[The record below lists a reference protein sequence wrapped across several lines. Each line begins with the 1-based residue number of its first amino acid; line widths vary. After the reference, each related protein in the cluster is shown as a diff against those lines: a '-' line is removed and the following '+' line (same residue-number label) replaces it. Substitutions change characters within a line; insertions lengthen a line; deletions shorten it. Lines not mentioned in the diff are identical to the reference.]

1 MLKKEIWKTKLLMQE
16 GRRKQQAMGNRL
28 REAEGDS
35 QEVLLYPSVFLSEL
49 VERDRGFMIMLI
61 LDVDFPLLAA
71 TANPSSVCLFSVLTC
86 VSNREHD
93 SVETALPRFGPL
105 TGAPRVPGLSN

>member
-1 MLKKEIWKTKLLMQE
+1 MENQTVNVKGEKET
-16 GRRKQQAMGNRL
+16 ASNCL

-61 LDVDFPLLAA
+61 LNVDFPLLAA

-93 SVETALPRFGPL
+93 SVKTALPRFGPL